1 MAMVEFLDEG
11 YWVRPP
17 PIFGPHVH
25 ARATRDLNMA
35 AMAVP
40 GMPERISTKR
50 SRELAAGRFCAAQ
63 ALRDAGSND
72 VAVAVGAHREPRWP
86 PGFVGSITH
95 SQSFACAA
103 IARGT
108 EMRGLGID
116 SEPIFDDAAMN
127 DAVPLALDA
136 NEARLI
142 EGPRQRELAT
152 LIFSA
157 KESLFKCLYPLTG
170 VFFEFI
176 DAQVEWIALTEPCSG
191 AFNVQLLRNLSST
204 IRRGLRLEGR
214 YAKEGDHVHTA
225 LELPP

>member
-1 MAMVEFLDEG
+1 MSMVEFLDGG

-17 PIFGPHVH
+17 AIFGPHVH
-25 ARATRDLNMA
+25 ARATRNLNMEA
-35 AMAVP
+35 TAIP
-40 GMPERISTKR
+40 GMSEARFTKR
-50 SRELAAGRFCAAQ
+50 SREIAVGRFCAAQ

-72 VAVAVGAHREPRWP
+72 LTVGVGAHREPRWP

-95 SQSFACAA
+95 SPSFACAA
-103 IARGT
+103 IALDT
-108 EMRGLGID
+108 DIRGLGID

-127 DAVPLALDA
+127 DAAPLALDA
-136 NEARLI
+136 NEKQLI
-142 EGPRQRELAT
+142 EGPRKRELAT

-176 DAQVEWIALTEPCSG
+176 DARIEWIAHTKPSSG
-191 AFNVQLLRNLSST
+191 AFGVQLLRNLSST
-204 IRRGLRLEGR
+204 FGRGLRLKGR
-214 YAKEGDHVHTA
+214 YARGGDHVHTA